1 MKKTPSNKA
10 KEILKSR
17 KDSLAKNDFLPVL
30 TDALEEDVC
39 DEMLE
44 TFFESGISV
53 PSEQLTSVLREYYVK
68 KRIDIS
74 AEERAQKELR
84 TQYLI
89 NKNQIAVFKALS

>member
-1 MKKTPSNKA
+1 MKKALSPVV
-10 KEILKSR
+10 ERILKAR
-17 KDSLAKNDFLPVL
+17 KDSLNKNDFLPVL
-30 TDALEEDVC
+30 MDALEEDVC
-39 DEMLE
+39 DEMLD

-53 PSEQLTSVLREYYVK
+53 PSEHLTSVLREYYVK